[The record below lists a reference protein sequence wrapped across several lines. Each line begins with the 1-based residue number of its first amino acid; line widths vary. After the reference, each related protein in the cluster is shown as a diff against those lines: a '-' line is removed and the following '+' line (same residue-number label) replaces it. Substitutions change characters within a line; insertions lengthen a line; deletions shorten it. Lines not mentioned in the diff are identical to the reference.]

1 MKMSSPFPHMQAKKA
16 EHEAAA
22 AKGNKNGDWSPFSKI
37 TVVISVTLVFCL
49 QAIFVYK
56 VAVAYQQGKLQ
67 NIDINRLPQQIS
79 DAMFAHTADAGV
91 SSENIIRRQLPVT
104 ERFFMEIGWASED
117 LMNSP
122 IAKHVEEEG
131 WSGVCVV
138 PFANDLSGRTCKVVA
153 MPVGAKNGE
162 KVFAEDCSRSQTG
175 LAGIMNRLMGEEGCR
190 SAQATTVSVSMVLQ
204 ITNAPKIIDYMS
216 LNTHGNELQILRTFP
231 FDTHCVSAWSI
242 DDSNQDNIAA
252 IKHFLEVSQGCR
264 IHAQQAGVWARCPC
278 DKTGRHHHNKASSTV
293 HSLAQA
299 KAARITEKQD
309 AVKILPT
316 GTIEHD
322 HHMKRN
328 GHSVISPK

>member
-1 MKMSSPFPHMQAKKA
+1 MSSPFPHMEAKKA

-22 AKGNKNGDWSPFSKI
+22 AKGNKNNDWSPFSKI
-37 TVVISVTLVFCL
+37 AVVISAILVFCL

-67 NIDINRLPQQIS
+67 NIDISQLPQQIS
-79 DAMFAHTADAGV
+79 DAMFAQTADSGV

-104 ERFFMEIGWASED
+104 ERFFVEIGWASED
-117 LMNSP
+117 LKNSP

-138 PFANDLSGRTCKVVA
+138 PFANDLSGRSCKVVA
-153 MPVGAKNGE
+153 MPVGPKSGE
-162 KVFAEDCSRSQTG
+162 KVFAEDCSGSQTG
-175 LAGIMNRLMGEEGCR
+175 LAGMMNRLMGEEECR
-190 SAQATTVSVSMVLQ
+190 SAQATTVSVSMVLE

-216 LNTHGNELQILRTFP
+216 LNTHGSELQILRTFP

-242 DDSNQDNIAA
+242 DDSDSDNIAA

-264 IHAQQAGVWARCPC
+264 IHTQQAGVWARCPC
-278 DKTGRHHHNKASSTV
+278 DKTGRHHHRKASPTV
-293 HSLAQA
+293 DSLAET
-299 KAARITEKQD
+299 KDARIPQKED
-309 AVKILPT
+309 AVKILAT

-322 HHMKRN
+322 HHMKRK
-328 GHSVISPK
+328 GHSVIAPK